1 MLCKKGICLLLFVA
15 AVLLLATAPARCQR
29 ENLDMIRADGGAP
42 PAPPIPWLT
51 GGGVIASPY
60 LNADGGA
67 PPAPPIPWQS
77 SINEQPTL
85 RADGGAPLPPPIPW
99 GLAGAGMESVAI

>member
-15 AVLLLATAPARCQR
+15 AVLLLATAPTRCQR
-29 ENLDMIRADGGAP
+29 KNLDMIRADGGAP

-51 GGGVIASPY
+51 GEGVVASPY

-99 GLAGAGMESVAI
+99 GLAGAGMGSVAI

>member
-51 GGGVIASPY
+51 GGGVIVSPY

-67 PPAPPIPWQS
+67 PPAPHLS
-77 SINEQPTL
+77 SDNDPCRIMLLSPQ
-85 RADGGAPLPPPIPW
+85 GALEI
-99 GLAGAGMESVAI
+99 